1 MKHNFSIEH
10 TGSKHTYIF
19 DVRLHT
25 HATKYVS
32 RGTLSQENTP

>member
-25 HATKYVS
+25 ATKYVS